1 MKRWGI
7 LGALDR
13 EVAILKEAMEIET
26 VEDVCGTTFYTGT
39 IYNHPVVVACCGV
52 GKVNAAMCATYL
64 ACVKACDVLINAGIA
79 GGIKHGLK
87 MMDVVISKELCFHD
101 QDAVML
107 KYFPKCQFFQA
118 DATLVALCER
128 ACEQAKI
135 PASNVCVGRIATGD
149 VFVNDQATREAI
161 VAAVRPDCVEM
172 EGASVAHVAM
182 ATKKPFLVIR
192 TMSDCADDDTN
203 TTYDDFF
210 ERAADQSAQILLE
223 MLQLD
228 GVGE

>member
-1 MKRWGI
+1 
-7 LGALDR
+7 
-13 EVAILKEAMEIET
+13 
-26 VEDVCGTTFYTGT
+26 
-39 IYNHPVVVACCGV
+39 
-52 GKVNAAMCATYL
+52 
-64 ACVKACDVLINAGIA
+64 
-79 GGIKHGLK
+79 

-118 DATLVALCER
+118 DLALVDLCQR
-128 ACEQAKI
+128 ACVKANL
-135 PASNVCVGRIATGD
+135 PTSNVCIGRIATGD
-149 VFVNDQATREAI
+149 VFVNDQETREAI
-161 VAAVRPDCVEM
+161 VAAVQPDCVEM
-172 EGASVAHVAM
+172 EGAAIAHVAM
-182 ATKKPFLVIR
+182 ATEKPFLVIR
-192 TMSDCADDDTN
+192 TMSDCADDETN